1 MTTEQLLAL
10 KDKIERGKTKLSEL
24 KGQKTQQLETLLE
37 EWKCISVEEAEKKLA
52 ALEEELETLEKEI
65 EDGVAE
71 LEEKYPDLIN

>member
-37 EWKCISVEEAEKKLA
+37 EWDCKSVEEAETKLTK
-52 ALEEELETLEKEI
+52 LEKELETLEIEI
-65 EDGVAE
+65 EEDVAE
-71 LEEKYPDLIN
+71 LKENYPDLF

>member
-37 EWKCISVEEAEKKLA
+37 EWDCKSVEEAETKLTK
-52 ALEEELETLEKEI
+52 LEKELETLEIEI
-65 EDGVAE
+65 EEDVVE
-71 LEEKYPDLIN
+71 LKEKYPDLF